1 MIKSRFMHSCC
12 VLGDKIYAVGGRDP
26 RGQPLSEIEMIEGS
40 NPVEWTLIE
49 IQHAVERVR
58 PMVAPLG
65 PNQILIFGCG
75 ERLDIET

>member
-12 VLGDKIYAVGGRDP
+12 TLGDIIYAVGGRDP
-26 RGQPLSEIEMIEGS
+26 RGHPLSEIEMISGS

-49 IQHAVERVR
+49 IQHSIQRVR
-58 PMVAPLG
+58 PLVAPIG
-65 PNQILIFGCG
+65 PDQILIFGCG